1 MIGYSRSSYLPR
13 QCGHFEPIF
22 DRFGPQTPELC
33 HIYCT
38 VRAGDEP
45 VRHGA
50 AIRYGPRWFRVVV
63 GTCTG
68 PGEPLGGPGYRLTA
82 WQLPHRPSNGDISTR
97 ILSLGTT
104 SFDRGGDTIYSY
116 TFHSIPIVFAVSVA
130 STGGIRMDL
139 MVESTLASGWLGCY
153 W

>member
-1 MIGYSRSSYLPR
+1 MIGYSLRSYLPR

-22 DRFGPQTPELC
+22 DRFGQQTPELY

-50 AIRYGPRWFRVVV
+50 AIRYGPGWFRVAV

-68 PGEPLGGPGYRLTA
+68 PGEPLGGP
-82 WQLPHRPSNGDISTR
+82 
-97 ILSLGTT
+97 
-104 SFDRGGDTIYSY
+104 
-116 TFHSIPIVFAVSVA
+116 
-130 STGGIRMDL
+130 
-139 MVESTLASGWLGCY
+139 
-153 W
+153 

>member
-1 MIGYSRSSYLPR
+1 MIGYPRSSYLPR

-50 AIRYGPRWFRVVV
+50 AMRYGPGWFRVVV

-82 WQLPHRPSNGDISTR
+82 CQLPHRPSNGGISELKKVPRRYILHRVRRQDSASDSSPCHHTATPFTR
-97 ILSLGTT
+97 FR
-104 SFDRGGDTIYSY
+104 SFLRS
-116 TFHSIPIVFAVSVA
+116 PWRPPVA
-130 STGGIRMDL
+130 Y
-139 MVESTLASGWLGCY
+139 GWI
-153 W
+153 